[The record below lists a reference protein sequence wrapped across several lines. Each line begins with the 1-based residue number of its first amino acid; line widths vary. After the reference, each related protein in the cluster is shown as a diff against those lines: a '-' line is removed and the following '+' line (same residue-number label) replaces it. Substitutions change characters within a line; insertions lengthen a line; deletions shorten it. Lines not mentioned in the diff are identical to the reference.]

1 VTGEYRHSMDS
12 KGRIF
17 IPAKLREEL
26 EEPFYITIS
35 DEKCLRVYGKGDWD
49 IFVEKVRALPYLSR
63 KRMRPFFYS
72 ASKCEPDT
80 QGRILIPQNLR
91 EYASLSKNVSI
102 IGCDDH
108 AEIWDSDTWEP
119 IYREETQSASLLQ
132 IMEEIGL

>member
-1 VTGEYRHSMDS
+1 MTGEYRHSMDS

-17 IPAKLREEL
+17 IPARLREEI

-35 DEKCLRVYGKGDWD
+35 DEKCLRIYGKDEWE

-72 ASKCEPDT
+72 ASKCEPDA
-80 QGRILIPQNLR
+80 QGRILVPQNLR
-91 EYASLSKNVSI
+91 EYACLNKNVNI

-108 AEIWDSDTWEP
+108 AEIWDSAIWEP
-119 IYREETQSASLLQ
+119 IHNDEIQSSRLLQ
-132 IMEEIGL
+132 IMEEIEL

>member
-1 VTGEYRHSMDS
+1 MTGEYKHNMDS

-26 EEPFYITIS
+26 EEPLYITIS

-49 IFVEKVRALPYLSR
+49 TFVEKVRELPYLSR

-72 ASKCEPDT
+72 ASKCEPDS

-91 EYASLSKNVSI
+91 DYACLNKSVSI

-108 AEIWDSDTWEP
+108 AEIWDSEIWEP
-119 IYREETQSASLLQ
+119 IQKDETQSSRLLQ
-132 IMEEIGL
+132 IMEEIEL